1 MGTALVILMTLAA
14 LAAVAYPLVRG
25 IRGRQVPPMPD
36 LEVQAAYADAEDIE
50 LDFRTGK
57 LDSAEYQALQQATQT
72 DLDAELERKIKALR
86 GERKQVR
93 KPDSGARGKCAKC
106 GTSYEAGDQFC
117 VTCGANLALKRACAN
132 CGAPYDEGDRFC
144 AKCGNSL

>member
-36 LEVQAAYADAEDIE
+36 LETQAAYADAEDIE

-57 LDSAEYQALQQATQT
+57 LDNAEYQALQQAAQKG
-72 DLDAELERKIKALR
+72 LDAELERKIKALR
-86 GERKQVR
+86 GERKQAR
-93 KPDSGARGKCAKC
+93 KPAGARGKCAKC
-106 GTSYEAGDQFC
+106 GTPYDSGDQFC
-117 VTCGANLALKRACAN
+117 AKCGASLTLKRACAN
-132 CGAPYDEGDRFC
+132 CGAPYYEGDRFC
-144 AKCGNSL
+144 VKCGKSL